1 MPKIYLAL
9 YKGRKSIRHPLDLM
23 PRLSDGLTRLF
34 TRGPY
39 SHCEIAVQHSDGL
52 FECYS
57 SSIRDGGVRRKIM
70 PLPSEKWDL
79 IELPTTILR
88 YLYADYMGTHGSGYD
103 WLGILSFP
111 LGRYSACFQRR
122 GKWFC
127 SEWCAHVLGYG
138 EPHRISPNTL
148 TKLHAPVGAPK

>member
-57 SSIRDGGVRRKIM
+57 SSIRDGGVRRKTM

-79 IELPTTILR
+79 IPLP
-88 YLYADYMGTHGSGYD
+88 GSIAAHARLQFIYTQTQGRRYD
-103 WLGILSFP
+103 WLGAAGIII
-111 LGRYSACFQRR
+111 RTRQRPHQ
-122 GKWFC
+122 WFC
-127 SEWCAHVLGYG
+127 SEWCAYVLDYP
-138 EPHRISPNTL
+138 EPDRISPNTL
-148 TKLHAPVGAPK
+148 ARLSAPGAKP